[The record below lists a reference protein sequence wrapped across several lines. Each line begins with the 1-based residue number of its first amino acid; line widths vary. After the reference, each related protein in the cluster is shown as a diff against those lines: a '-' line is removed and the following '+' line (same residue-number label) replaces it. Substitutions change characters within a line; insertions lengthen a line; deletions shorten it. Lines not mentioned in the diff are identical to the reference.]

1 MEFAKEFIGQYGYF
15 AIYGLLALGVI
26 GMPIPDEVMMTFVGY
41 LASISV
47 LNYSVSIAVSF
58 GGAFTGGLLSYM
70 IGKKRAG
77 RWLKN
82 TASGSALMPNDSAGW
97 SRGSSNMGIGP
108 SSWVTSFQAFVI

>member
-1 MEFAKEFIGQYGYF
+1 
-15 AIYGLLALGVI
+15 
-26 GMPIPDEVMMTFVGY
+26 
-41 LASISV
+41 
-47 LNYSVSIAVSF
+47 
-58 GGAFTGGLLSYM
+58 M

-82 TASGSALMPNDSAGW
+82 TASGLALMPNDSAGW